1 MNRELP
7 ASASRP
13 EHTGDTETPHPN
25 PHLGRRLTERPDPA
39 RMRVGVGSAD
49 TNGLTWLLDLAERAE
64 VWVALPEN
72 LAGFTGLGLLPGFLK
87 APPVTLTC
95 TQV

>member
-49 TNGLTWLLDLAERAE
+49 TNGLTWLLDLAVHCNHLRELKSGSLSQRIWLDSL
-64 VWVALPEN
+64 VWGCYLD
-72 LAGFTGLGLLPGFLK
+72 F
-87 APPVTLTC
+87 
-95 TQV
+95 